1 MDSKITLSFDTN
13 VINKAKRYA
22 EEKNISVSRLVE
34 MLLDKATTTNYQS
47 LEDYPVADWVNMMVA
62 EQPAA
67 YLTKK
72 STKRKRNLRKDGI
85 VHPSNRP
92 FVMRLL
98 RLK

>member
-1 MDSKITLSFDTN
+1 MDNKITLSFDSD

-62 EQPAA
+62 EQPAG
-67 YLTKK
+67 YITKK
-72 STKRKRNLRKDGI
+72 STSK
-85 VHPSNRP
+85 S
-92 FVMRLL
+92 
-98 RLK
+98 LKNEYYSSKK